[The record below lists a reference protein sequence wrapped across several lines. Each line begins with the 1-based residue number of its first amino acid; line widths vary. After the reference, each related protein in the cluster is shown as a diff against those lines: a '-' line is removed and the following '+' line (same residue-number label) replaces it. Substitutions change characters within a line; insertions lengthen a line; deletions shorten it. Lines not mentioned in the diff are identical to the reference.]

1 MIFAS
6 LRFDDAIHVRPDEL
20 IMNDEGLFGVAW
32 QTKVDRKRAGTK
44 FVVPAV
50 GFKDQEWLDH
60 GWQILNSSPL
70 DRDFWIPELNTRTS
84 FLTRPPTYQRTVQW
98 MRFFAFAAWQDDH
111 PEDKIETMKVQ
122 TTLSNLTAHSCRVT
136 LLDAAVHAGRST
148 EEIGLQAN
156 WKDPGPLV
164 LKYTRNRTSVPATMI
179 KQLVRELVQEQ
190 HPITE
195 DENTVLTEAADS
207 DLDHIEF
214 FTKNQAGKSSY
225 DYKFH
230 TTALGDPSIIAC
242 NKLDMADCSSV
253 GNVLPDLSIFCKAC
267 AKARP
272 DICKFYET

>member
-136 LLDAAVHAGRST
+136 PAGCSCACRS
-148 EEIGLQAN
+148 IDGRDRLA
-156 WKDPGPLV
+156 
-164 LKYTRNRTSVPATMI
+164 S
-179 KQLVRELVQEQ
+179 
-190 HPITE
+190 
-195 DENTVLTEAADS
+195 
-207 DLDHIEF
+207 
-214 FTKNQAGKSSY
+214 
-225 DYKFH
+225 
-230 TTALGDPSIIAC
+230 
-242 NKLDMADCSSV
+242 
-253 GNVLPDLSIFCKAC
+253 
-267 AKARP
+267 
-272 DICKFYET
+272 